1 MAIVKTKA
9 YSKRY
14 QVKPRRRRAGKT
26 DYKARRGLVV
36 QDKRKYNSPKYRFVV
51 RFSNKDI
58 CAQVVA
64 ATVVGDEVL
73 TSAYAHELPRYGVKL
88 GLTNFAAAYCVGLL
102 CARRLLQKMGLDELY
117 KGKEEA
123 DGEMFE
129 IEEDEEKRPF
139 RCLLDVGIVNTTT
152 GHKVFAV
159 MKGAVDGGLDIPH
172 NEKRFPAY
180 TKDDGFDAEVLK
192 QHIFGEHVQEYMNYL
207 EEEDEERYNLQFGR
221 YIKEGIKGDD
231 LPGLYEKAHELIRED
246 PSPKP
251 TEKTRPAEVKEYRQR
266 KISYEERQERLK
278 QRMKDILDA

>member
-1 MAIVKTKA
+1 MECG
-9 YSKRY
+9 SSMSCFS
-14 QVKPRRRRAGKT
+14 
-26 DYKARRGLVV
+26 LVLSCTS
-36 QDKRKYNSPKYRFVV
+36 R
-51 RFSNKDI
+51 DI

-64 ATVVGDEVL
+64 ATVVGDQIL

-117 KGKEEA
+117 KGKEEV

-129 IEEDEEKRPF
+129 IEPDEDKRPF

-159 MKGAVDGGLDIPH
+159 MKGAIDGGLDIPH

-180 TKDDGFDAEVLK
+180 TKDEGFDAEVLK

-207 EEEDEERYNLQFGR
+207 EEEDEERYTLQFGR

-231 LPGLYEKAHELIRED
+231 LPGIYESAHEAIRAD
-246 PSPKP
+246 PSPKN
-251 TEKTRPAEVKEYRQR
+251 TDKKRPAEVKQYREK

-278 QRMKDILDA
+278 KRIKSILEA